1 MKQQTMLVGYEAD
14 FTSASAD
21 AVLFLWQ
28 NWHLYFKLHNALIDC
43 APTSKYSWEAQSFF
57 GAGEWYLT
65 QQDCSP
71 HMGLLHFHNYITFA
85 ALLSKVQTI
94 FQYHRLADG
103 RLWYCGGG
111 YGALHPYLSPLAL
124 FPQWIA
130 TGLLRWIGRRGGII
144 AADIAANPALVQN
157 RCGLEASTLFQ
168 QYTDEFRDVSENRNA
183 DARAYF
189 TERKLIPISIYEN
202 QYKSI
207 ITPYIDD
214 INGKVEN
221 IKGIMSNEF
230 DVTLLDV
237 AKSSVLLGLP
247 GAASVALR
255 DFLRQ
260 HGLDSVPASSEV
272 AGDVFRFVRGA
283 GGRMKRYMNAD
294 DALAGELTM
303 LDRGLDVVALAVSRQ
318 QGKRT

>member
-1 MKQQTMLVGYEAD
+1 
-14 FTSASAD
+14 
-21 AVLFLWQ
+21 
-28 NWHLYFKLHNALIDC
+28 
-43 APTSKYSWEAQSFF
+43 
-57 GAGEWYLT
+57 
-65 QQDCSP
+65 
-71 HMGLLHFHNYITFA
+71 
-85 ALLSKVQTI
+85 
-94 FQYHRLADG
+94 
-103 RLWYCGGG
+103 
-111 YGALHPYLSPLAL
+111 
-124 FPQWIA
+124 
-130 TGLLRWIGRRGGII
+130 
-144 AADIAANPALVQN
+144 
-157 RCGLEASTLFQ
+157 
-168 QYTDEFRDVSENRNA
+168 
-183 DARAYF
+183 
-189 TERKLIPISIYEN
+189 
-202 QYKSI
+202 
-207 ITPYIDD
+207 
-214 INGKVEN
+214 
-221 IKGIMSNEF
+221 MSNEF